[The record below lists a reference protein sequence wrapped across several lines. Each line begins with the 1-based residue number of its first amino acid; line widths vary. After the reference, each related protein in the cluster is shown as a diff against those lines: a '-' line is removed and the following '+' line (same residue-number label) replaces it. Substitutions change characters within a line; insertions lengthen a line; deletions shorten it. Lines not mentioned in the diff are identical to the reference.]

1 MSVREPGRM
10 IHPNLFIISYLVS
23 WIMVTRNAF
32 RSNGRDHGVWRGSAI
47 LLSVGLSL
55 LLAFR
60 MIGSKI
66 DESGVLQEPF
76 PLLAL
81 GSLFCLAGVCV
92 TMLLALVFLLRK
104 VAARFARR

>member
-1 MSVREPGRM
+1 
-10 IHPNLFIISYLVS
+10 
-23 WIMVTRNAF
+23 
-32 RSNGRDHGVWRGSAI
+32 
-47 LLSVGLSL
+47 
-55 LLAFR
+55 